1 MPKWYN
7 KLKQALSLTLAL
19 GLSAS
24 ATATL
29 LPITNAGF
37 EDPLVAEGQQNGG
50 GYAVPGWVEFD
61 EQYAWAFDIFNP
73 DAGTISAEA
82 HSGQNVLMS
91 MAYRPATQ
99 YVEQQLG
106 ATLQPNTRYT
116 LSAWVADPDAKSP
129 LNNVRLMLYAGTS
142 LLGSTTVQPATPD
155 VWTNGSLVLDTGTSH
170 PDVGHPL
177 KVRLMW
183 GDHASYRV
191 LVDDVALDAT
201 SLATNPPAAPV
212 GLTAAAF
219 GATAIDLAWSRGDGV
234 PKGYQVER
242 ALGSKAFA
250 LIASLPAE
258 ATTYRDL
265 FLPTSST
272 CSYRLSAFND
282 LGNSPPATV
291 SATTGVGDAKAL
303 PGPAFANV
311 RDYGYLWWLNGLN
324 DSVYRIKTSRYAMSF
339 QTTTLGPTAL
349 FPLSNPPSESAALKE
364 SSAAG
369 FPPSPPVTFACRV
382 TANGTTNT
390 VAATSS
396 SIRDAQLVEC
406 GKFFQRRW
414 HKVSLPGTLALNAQQ
429 SGLEVA
435 AWPDRLSFV
444 LRLTPTNT
452 VTNGM
457 MEMTLGLTNAYG
469 TLLTNGAGSALQAAD
484 GSGFVFLKSLG
495 SSSLAVDPANG
506 WVTVKTMTTNWQA
519 GQEYS
524 VGLIVYPVT
533 TNVSSALNTAVASE
547 TSPLTVIATEVVPAV
562 VNLVTS
568 YDSDRG
574 WHQISL
580 HKDAALGDNGIVRTR
595 LCVTNA
601 SSSPRV
607 LRLNLN
613 GVLFYIPGLTA
624 VLRDEQLNPLGIPVQ
639 LSKNW
644 HTATPAERF
653 QGEWFH
659 GLTMLTVPAGTALN
673 FEATMVGQNWGGMPA
688 ATHSQLSVIGYNGQG
703 ASQWDEA
710 ALGNY
715 GEALCYDM
723 DHGLTDNDCTDSR
736 PLLVLNAQ
744 GKRGAWCGNSGGGS
758 FLRCFDTSGNQ
769 RRHSQMRT
777 RYARYGPNLADVT
790 YAGRTTDGA
799 LEFSYSAGL
808 FRSDDYTRGLHRIRI
823 DVQADTAFSRLA
835 FYQQAGDTYAY
846 NQGTTLAY
854 GDAANPTPLR
864 QWAATTGQNK
874 YIGTPVA
881 LTGPMPWAATMNAP
895 ADAGYTAANGGF
907 VIRSWKA
914 RINGTNNVPPYLVER
929 SVAGA
934 AIFDLVAPPGVT
946 TLKAGDYVEAE
957 IVRFYAPKFA
967 TNYYGPN
974 SSFRVALTNYENSY
988 RLALREAVGN
998 NLSVTVQTG
1007 ALLQLF
1013 PAQIQA
1019 TNNQAAFTV
1028 TGGLGSVPFTFSG
1041 LSDYR
1046 QPVLEENV
1054 DGVWTPLDQAVHG
1067 SDFWQC
1073 DYDAEAGAWA
1083 ITFTV
1088 KLDGTNYQSI
1098 ESLMNSPQTRS
1109 FRFRLAAASTAPRFL
1124 SIITLPDGNVAFT
1137 VSGNIGQSYAL
1148 LLGTNIAQPFNNWSV
1163 LATGMVTI
1171 TPFLLQ
1177 DLTASN
1183 SLQRFYALRVL

>member
-1 MPKWYN
+1 MTN
-7 KLKQALSLTLAL
+7 KLKRALALAFAL

-24 ATATL
+24 ATAAL

-37 EDPLVAEGQQNGG
+37 EDPVLSDGQQNGG

-61 EQYAWAFDIFNP
+61 EQYAWTFDIFNP
-73 DAGTISAEA
+73 DAGTIPAEA

-99 YVEQQLG
+99 YVEQQLA

-142 LLGSTTVQPATPD
+142 LLGSTNVQPAAAD
-155 VWTNGSLVLDTGTSH
+155 VWTNGILVLDTGVSH
-170 PDVGHPL
+170 PEAGHPL

-201 SLATNPPAAPV
+201 SLASNVPAAPV

-219 GATAIDLAWSRGDGV
+219 GATAIDLAWRPGV
-234 PKGYQVER
+234 GAANGYRVER
-242 ALGSKAFA
+242 ALGAGPFA
-250 LIASLPAE
+250 TIATLPAD

-265 FLPTSST
+265 FLPASAIL
-272 CSYRLSAFND
+272 SYRLSAFND
-282 LGNSPPATV
+282 LGNSPPATTT
-291 SATTGVGDAKAL
+291 SATLAGDAKTL

-311 RDYGYLWWLNGLN
+311 RDYGYLWWQNGLN
-324 DSVYRIKTSRYAMSF
+324 DPVYRLKTSRYAMSF
-339 QTTTLGPTAL
+339 HAATLSPTVL
-349 FPLSNPPSESAALKE
+349 FPLTIPPSESAALVE

-369 FPPSPPVTFACRV
+369 FPPSPPVALSCRV
-382 TANGTTNT
+382 VADGTTNT
-390 VAATSS
+390 VTATSS
-396 SIRDAQLVEC
+396 PIRDAQLVEC

-414 HKVSLPGTLALNAQQ
+414 HKVSLPGRPALNPYQ

-452 VTNGM
+452 VSNGA
-457 MEMTLGLTNAYG
+457 MEMTLSVTNAYA

-484 GSGFVFLKSLG
+484 GTGFVFLTSVG
-495 SSSLAVDPANG
+495 SGSLAVDPVNG
-506 WVTVKTMTTNWQA
+506 LVTVRTAVTNWLA

-524 VGLIVYPVT
+524 VGLIVYPVAA
-533 TNVSSALNTAVASE
+533 NVTGALSTAVAAE
-547 TSPLTVIATEVVPAV
+547 TSPLLVTATEIVPAV
-562 VNLVTS
+562 RNLVTS
-568 YDSDRG
+568 YDPDRG
-574 WHQISL
+574 WHQVFL
-580 HKDAALGDNGIVRTR
+580 RNDGAVGDNGLVRTR
-595 LCVTNA
+595 LSVTND

-644 HTATPAERF
+644 HTSVPAERF

-659 GLTMLTVPAGTALN
+659 GLTMLTVPAGTGLN
-673 FEATMVGQNWGGMPA
+673 FEVAIVGQNWGGMPA
-688 ATHSQLSVIGYNGQG
+688 ATHSQLSVIGYFGQG

-710 ALGNY
+710 ALGSY
-715 GEALCYDM
+715 GEALCYDP

-736 PLLVLNAQ
+736 PMLMLNAQ
-744 GKRGAWCGNSGGGS
+744 GNRGAWCINVGGGS
-758 FLRCFDTSGNQ
+758 FLRCFGVSGTQ
-769 RRHSQMRT
+769 VRHSQMRT
-777 RYARYGPNLADVT
+777 RYARYGPNLADAL
-790 YAGRTTDGA
+790 YAGRTTDDA
-799 LEFSYSAGL
+799 LSFTYSAGL
-808 FRSDDYTRGLHRIRI
+808 FRSDDYTRGLHRIRM
-823 DVQADTAFSRLA
+823 DVQADTAFSRLV

-846 NQGTTLAY
+846 NQGRTLAY
-854 GDAANPTPLR
+854 GNTTNLAPLR
-864 QWAATTGQNK
+864 QWAATVGQNR
-874 YIGTPVA
+874 YIGTPVP
-881 LTGPMPWAATMNAP
+881 LIGPMPWAATLDAP
-895 ADAGYTAANGGF
+895 AEAGYTAANHGF
-907 VIRSWKA
+907 ILRSWKA
-914 RINGTNNVPPYLVER
+914 RINGSNNVPPYLVER

-934 AIFDLVAPPGVT
+934 SIFDLVPPPGVT
-946 TLKAGDYVEAE
+946 TLKAGDHVEAE
-957 IVRFYAPKFA
+957 IVRFYVPKFA

-974 SSFRVALTNYENSY
+974 AHFRMALTNYQNTY
-988 RLALREAVGN
+988 LLALREAVGN
-998 NLSVTVQTG
+998 NLSVDVQTG
-1007 ALLQLF
+1007 TLVRLF
-1013 PAQIQA
+1013 PAQIQV

-1028 TGGLGSVPFTFSG
+1028 TGGLGAVPFTFSG

-1046 QPVLEENV
+1046 TPVLEEQV
-1054 DGVWTPLDQAVHG
+1054 GGVWTPLDQSVHG
-1067 SDFWQC
+1067 QDYWQC
-1073 DYDAEAGAWA
+1073 DYDAEPGAWTV
-1083 ITFTV
+1083 TFTL

-1109 FRFRLAAASTAPRFL
+1109 FRFRLAAASVAPRFL
-1124 SIITLPDGNVAFT
+1124 SIIALPDGNVSFT

-1148 LLGTNIAQPFNNWSV
+1148 LLGTNITHPINNWSV
-1163 LATGMVTI
+1163 LANGMVSE
-1171 TPFLLQ
+1171 TPFTLQ

-1183 SLQRFYALRVL
+1183 SLQRFYALRNL